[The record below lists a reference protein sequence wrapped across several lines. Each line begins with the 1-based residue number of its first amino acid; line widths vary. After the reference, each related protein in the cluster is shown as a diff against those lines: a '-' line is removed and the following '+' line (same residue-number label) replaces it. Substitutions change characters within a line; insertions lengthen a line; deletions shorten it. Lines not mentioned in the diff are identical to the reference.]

1 MADTSSRLGGTNQAG
16 GEPTLRL
23 GRLPSTGEESSV
35 KSLFSNL
42 KEFLTERPVKVRAG
56 DSKSFS
62 MPGFGAGLGENFKE
76 FFHAGARGP
85 VDSGLLVTW
94 DDGVGGF
101 WQNVRDLISPRKL
114 PPLKTTSKAVD
125 VPEIWSKNP
134 QFTRVQALSVVVHVV
149 VLVFLI
155 LPFLPEIF
163 SPATTKA
170 SNSNMNVTQ
179 ISPYLPKLAPA
190 AKKAG
195 GGGGQHDIAPVQRGQ
210 APKFSYTQFSK
221 PLAKPPDNPK
231 LPVTPTL
238 LGNPA
243 LNVPNIT
250 AQNWGDPLSK
260 VLGSDSLGQGNGTGI
275 GNGNGA
281 GLGPGEGY
289 NTGGGYPNAGTGG
302 YGSPTCLYCPSPA
315 FSDEAVKAKYQGVV
329 ELLAVITAD
338 GRATDIKVAKGLGLG
353 LDEKAVE
360 AVRNWRFKAALG
372 PDGKPTAVRQLIEV
386 TFHLY

>member
-1 MADTSSRLGGTNQAG
+1 MVEPTINLDGANQPGA
-16 GEPTLRL
+16 EPTLRL
-23 GRLPSTGEESSV
+23 GSLRSPQQQSNLS
-35 KSLFSNL
+35 SLFSNL
-42 KEFLTERPVKVRAG
+42 KDFLTERPVKVRAG
-56 DSKSFS
+56 DSKTFA
-62 MPGFGAGLGENFKE
+62 MPGFGASLSDNLKE
-76 FFHAGARGP
+76 FFRPGP
-85 VDSGLLVTW
+85 KGTVNSGLLVSW

-101 WQNVRDLISPRKL
+101 WQNLRDMISPRKL
-114 PPLKTTSKAVD
+114 PPLKTTSQPVD

-134 QFTRVQALSVVVHVV
+134 QFTRVQALSVAFHVV
-149 VLVFLI
+149 VLVLLI
-155 LPFLPEIF
+155 LPFLPELF

-170 SNSNMNVTQ
+170 SSPITNVTE

-195 GGGGQHDIAPVQRGQ
+195 GGGGQRNLTPATRGQ
-210 APKFSYTQFSK
+210 APKFSYTQISK
-221 PLAKPPDNPK
+221 PLARPPENPK

-260 VLGSDSLGQGNGTGI
+260 VLGTDSLGQGSGTGI
-275 GNGNGA
+275 GDGHGA

-372 PDGKPTAVRQLIEV
+372 PDGKPTSVRQLIEV

>member
-1 MADTSSRLGGTNQAG
+1 MN
-16 GEPTLRL
+16 
-23 GRLPSTGEESSV
+23 
-35 KSLFSNL
+35 
-42 KEFLTERPVKVRAG
+42 
-56 DSKSFS
+56 
-62 MPGFGAGLGENFKE
+62 
-76 FFHAGARGP
+76 
-85 VDSGLLVTW
+85 SGLLVSW

-101 WQNVRDLISPRKL
+101 WQNLRDIISPRKL
-114 PPLKTTSKAVD
+114 PPLKTTSQPVD

-170 SNSNMNVTQ
+170 SSNNLNVTQ

-195 GGGGQHDIAPVQRGQ
+195 GGGGQRDIAPAQRGQ

-221 PLAKPPDNPK
+221 PLAKPPENPK
-231 LPVTPTL
+231 LPSHADAFRQSCAERAEHHRAK
-238 LGNPA
+238 LGRPA
-243 LNVPNIT
+243 FESAGRQIRWAKEAELEL
-250 AQNWGDPLSK
+250 A
-260 VLGSDSLGQGNGTGI
+260 TGMEL
-275 GNGNGA
+275 

-289 NTGGGYPNAGTGG
+289 DTGGGYPNAGTGG

-338 GRATDIKVAKGLGLG
+338 GHATDIKVAKGLGLG

-372 PDGKPTAVRQLIEV
+372 PDGKPASVRQLIEV

>member
-1 MADTSSRLGGTNQAG
+1 MAESSPRLDGTNQAP

-23 GRLPSTGEESSV
+23 GRLPSSGEESSV
-35 KSLFSNL
+35 VSLISNL
-42 KEFLTERPVKVRAG
+42 KEFLTERPVKVREG

-62 MPGFGAGLGENFKE
+62 MPGFGAGLGENLKE
-76 FFHAGARGP
+76 FFQSGPRGR
-85 VDSGLLVTW
+85 VKSGLLVSW
-94 DDGVGGF
+94 DEDGGSL
-101 WQNVRDLISPRKL
+101 WQNLRDLISPRKL
-114 PPLKTTSKAVD
+114 APLKTTSQAID

-134 QFTRVQALSVVVHVV
+134 QFTRVQALSVAVHVV
-149 VLVFLI
+149 VLVLLI
-155 LPFLPEIF
+155 LPFLPELMT
-163 SPATTKA
+163 PATTKA
-170 SNSNMNVTQ
+170 SNNISITE

-195 GGGGQHDIAPVQRGQ
+195 GGGGQRDIAPVQKGQ

-231 LPVTPTL
+231 LPITPTL

-260 VLGSDSLGQGNGTGI
+260 VLGTDSLGQGTGTGI

-289 NTGGGYPNAGTGG
+289 NTGGGFPNAGTGG

-372 PDGKPTAVRQLIEV
+372 PDGKPTSVRQLIEV

>member
-1 MADTSSRLGGTNQAG
+1 MADSTPNLDGLKQPGA
-16 GEPTLRL
+16 EPTLRL
-23 GRLPSTGEESSV
+23 GRLPASGQQSNLS
-35 KSLFSNL
+35 SLFSNL
-42 KEFLTERPVKVRAG
+42 KDFLTERPVKVRAG
-56 DSKSFS
+56 DSKTFA
-62 MPGFGAGLGENFKE
+62 MPGFGAGLSDNLKE
-76 FFHAGARGP
+76 FFRPGP
-85 VDSGLLVTW
+85 KGTVNSGLLVSW
-94 DDGVGGF
+94 DDGIGGF
-101 WQNVRDLISPRKL
+101 WQNIRDMISPRKL
-114 PPLKTTSKAVD
+114 PPLKTTSQPVA

-134 QFTRVQALSVVVHVV
+134 QFTRVQAISVMIHVV
-149 VLVFLI
+149 VLSLLI
-155 LPFLPEIF
+155 LPFLPGWF
-163 SPATTKA
+163 FPPTTKA
-170 SNSNMNVTQ
+170 SSPITSVTE

-195 GGGGQHDIAPVQRGQ
+195 GGGGQHNLTPATRGQ
-210 APKFSYTQFSK
+210 APKFSYLQISK
-221 PLAKPPDNPK
+221 PLARPPENPK
-231 LPVTPTL
+231 LPITPTL

-289 NTGGGYPNAGTGG
+289 GTGGGYPTAGTGG
-302 YGSPTCLYCPSPA
+302 YGSPACLYCPSPA

-329 ELLAVITAD
+329 ELLALITAD
-338 GRATDIKVAKGLGLG
+338 GHATDIKVAKGLGLG

-360 AVRNWRFKAALG
+360 AVRNWRFKPALG
-372 PDGKPTAVRQLIEV
+372 PDGKPASVRQLIEV